1 MPAAAVDVLRSTGQ
15 LDAIGDEWDA
25 LAASRATP
33 LLEHAWI
40 LACARAFHAPD
51 ALRIVTVRRQG
62 RLIAAAP
69 LAAVRRS
76 GIDRLELI
84 GMARLHEPGGLL
96 YEDAD
101 ALADLLR
108 AVTALGAPVTLERL
122 DGESAVGKALPAHL
136 PRPGVLVVRPTA
148 STLVVPVRG
157 DWRAYEKTLSSR
169 ITGNLPRLRKR
180 AAKLGEVRA
189 EVLRPSP
196 DETPALLDTV
206 MAVEAT
212 GWKGRRGSSLLAQAD
227 LRAFFTTYAL
237 AAARVGRLRIARL
250 WFGTRVAAVELAV
263 VAHRRWWQLKIGYD
277 DELGELYPGLQLTH
291 ETVKCAFD
299 DQLEAYEFLGSAAS
313 WERRW
318 NPEERR
324 HELVMFYPRTAAAL
338 WGLAIDAC
346 GVAARRVADKAG
358 WQRKEAA
365 GTAAAAGGDT

>member
-1 MPAAAVDVLRSTGQ
+1 
-15 LDAIGDEWDA
+15 
-25 LAASRATP
+25 
-33 LLEHAWI
+33 
-40 LACARAFHAPD
+40 
-51 ALRIVTVRRQG
+51 
-62 RLIAAAP
+62 
-69 LAAVRRS
+69 
-76 GIDRLELI
+76 
-84 GMARLHEPGGLL
+84 
-96 YEDAD
+96 
-101 ALADLLR
+101 
-108 AVTALGAPVTLERL
+108 
-122 DGESAVGKALPAHL
+122 
-136 PRPGVLVVRPTA
+136 
-148 STLVVPVRG
+148 
-157 DWRAYEKTLSSR
+157 
-169 ITGNLPRLRKR
+169 
-180 AAKLGEVRA
+180 VRA

-237 AAARVGRLRIARL
+237 ASARVGRLRVARL
-250 WFGTRVAAVELAV
+250 WFGPRVAAVELAV

-346 GVAARRVADKAG
+346 AVAARRVADKAG

-365 GTAAAAGGDT
+365 GTDAAAGGDT